1 MNCCND
7 FGECTRGHDCPARR
21 QRAYPETLPPE
32 LPVWPESKPA
42 AQWRARLANLAS
54 AAGYA
59 GLIMM
64 LIGGA
69 LLSIHAWVTP

>member
-7 FGECTRGHDCPARR
+7 FGDCRQGRDCPVRR
-21 QRAYPETLPPE
+21 QRAYPETLPPD
-32 LPVWPESKPA
+32 LPVWPESRPA

-69 LLSIHAWVTP
+69 LLSIHAWVSP